1 MKLHIDRTVY
11 TQRKDR
17 INGHVMEILQSLEN
31 ACTTHTKLQ
40 DFEKDSEE
48 RLALQIVDVEIAQK
62 MSEIIQ

>member
-17 INGHVMEILQSLEN
+17 INGHVMEILKSLEN
-31 ACTTHTKLQ
+31 ECTTDTKLQ

-48 RLALQIVDVEIAQK
+48 RLALQIVDVEIA
-62 MSEIIQ
+62 